1 METTLVK
8 ADDKGRVCIRGTRK
22 GAKYLVTAENGG
34 WWIMPAPKITVP
46 EKWNRPPGP
55 GNCAPPR
62 WKVFMINPKPGEVY
76 WVDLGLKGKLR
87 PLLVVSREDA
97 EAERAL
103 CVCVPLTT
111 QIRGGDYEVKLPR
124 VRWLPGADE
133 GVANVQGLTSV
144 ENHRLER
151 RAGQFEAR
159 VTLSVRD
166 KIAWLLE
173 LN

>member
-1 METTLVK
+1 
-8 ADDKGRVCIRGTRK
+8 
-22 GAKYLVTAENGG
+22 
-34 WWIMPAPKITVP
+34 
-46 EKWNRPPGP
+46 
-55 GNCAPPR
+55 
-62 WKVFMINPKPGEVY
+62 MISPKPGEVY

-97 EAERAL
+97 GATRAL

-111 QIRGGDYEVKLPR
+111 QVRGGDYEVELPR

-133 GVANVQGLTSV
+133 GVANVQGLTSI
-144 ENHRLER
+144 ENYRLGR
-151 RAGQFEAR
+151 RAGRFEAQ
-159 VTLSVRD
+159 VLSSVRQ

>member
-1 METTLVK
+1 MK
-8 ADDKGRVCIRGTRK
+8 
-22 GAKYLVTAENGG
+22 
-34 WWIMPAPKITVP
+34 
-46 EKWNRPPGP
+46 
-55 GNCAPPR
+55 
-62 WKVFMINPKPGEVY
+62 NPKPGEVY

-87 PLLVVSREDA
+87 PIMVISRED
-97 EAERAL
+97 EDAERAL

-111 QIRGGDYEVKLPR
+111 QVRGCDYEVKLPR
-124 VRWLPGADE
+124 VRWLPGTED

-159 VTLSVRD
+159 VTLTVRE

-173 LN
+173 LD

>member
-1 METTLVK
+1 
-8 ADDKGRVCIRGTRK
+8 
-22 GAKYLVTAENGG
+22 
-34 WWIMPAPKITVP
+34 
-46 EKWNRPPGP
+46 
-55 GNCAPPR
+55 
-62 WKVFMINPKPGEVY
+62 MINPKPGEVY
-76 WVDLGLKGKLR
+76 WVDLGQKSKLR

-97 EAERAL
+97 DAERAL

-111 QIRGGDYEVKLPR
+111 RIRGGDYEVKLPR
-124 VRWLPGADE
+124 VHWLPGADE

-159 VTLSVRD
+159 VTLGVRD

>member
-1 METTLVK
+1 MT
-8 ADDKGRVCIRGTRK
+8 
-22 GAKYLVTAENGG
+22 
-34 WWIMPAPKITVP
+34 
-46 EKWNRPPGP
+46 
-55 GNCAPPR
+55 
-62 WKVFMINPKPGEVY
+62 NPKPGEVY

-97 EAERAL
+97 EAERTL

-111 QIRGGDYEVKLPR
+111 QIRGGDYEVKLPH
-124 VRWLPGADE
+124 VRWLPGTEA

-144 ENHRLER
+144 ENHRLAH
-151 RAGQFEAR
+151 RAGRFEPTA
-159 VTLSVRD
+159 VKSVRA